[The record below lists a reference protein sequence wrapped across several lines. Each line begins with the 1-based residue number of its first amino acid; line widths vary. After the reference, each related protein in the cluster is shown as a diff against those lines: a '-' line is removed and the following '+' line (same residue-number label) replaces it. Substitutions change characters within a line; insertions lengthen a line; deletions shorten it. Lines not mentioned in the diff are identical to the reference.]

1 MKTKLALLASIA
13 AVGAAAV
20 PLAAPAFAQSRGQ
33 AAAAAPLSAAD
44 KALVDKAAAYLQ
56 GLNAATGRF
65 VQTDA
70 RGARSEGEFWL
81 KRPGKIRFAYDK
93 GLLVVSD
100 GHNVNI
106 HDPRLK
112 TFDRYPL
119 SATPLQVFL
128 AKQIRLDKGVKV
140 DRVAKTA
147 DGFQITAR
155 DAKRPADGSITLAF
169 TDGPNMRLK
178 EWTVADAQGQRTRVQ
193 LTTLQPAGS
202 LSNDLFVLRDP
213 SRRGGRS

>member
-1 MKTKLALLASIA
+1 MKTRTALLASIA
-13 AVGAAAV
+13 ALGAAAV
-20 PLAAPAFAQSRGQ
+20 PLTASLAAPARAQ
-33 AAAAAPLSAAD
+33 AAQAAPLSAED

-56 GLNAATGRF
+56 QLDAAKGRF

-70 RGARSEGEFWL
+70 RGARSEGDFWL
-81 KRPGKIRFAYDK
+81 KRPGKVRFAYDK

-100 GHNVNI
+100 GFNVNI

-140 DRVAKTA
+140 DRVTKTA

-155 DAKRPADGSITLAF
+155 DAKRPGDGSITLAF
-169 TDGPNMRLK
+169 IDGPNMRLK

-193 LTTLQPAGS
+193 LTTLEPTSG
-202 LSNDLFVLRDP
+202 LNNDLFVLRDP
-213 SRRGGRS
+213 SRNAGRS